1 VRCPGATRAV
11 RPTHGQLRL
20 SRDRPVR
27 PGVGLPC
34 RARPLRDGVLPG
46 GEDGRPFLRDTLWRG
61 EPGDGAHGRR
71 LVRDALGIPVESV
84 SSSELRTSEAC
95 PDDLDAFDAEAVTE
109 VLKKYLES
117 SVHVE
122 HGQKGF
128 TRNCPTSSSN
138 GS

>member
-1 VRCPGATRAV
+1 
-11 RPTHGQLRL
+11 
-20 SRDRPVR
+20 
-27 PGVGLPC
+27 
-34 RARPLRDGVLPG
+34 
-46 GEDGRPFLRDTLWRG
+46 
-61 EPGDGAHGRR
+61 
-71 LVRDALGIPVESV
+71 V

-128 TRNCPTSSSN
+128 TRNCPTSPSN